1 MGRVMTWMGVLMLAC
16 VVQACGEARTRTG
29 TGGYPLWDMP
39 AGAALERTFEA
50 PVKTIDPAELAGEK
64 EEKGAK

>member
-1 MGRVMTWMGVLMLAC
+1 MARVITWMGLLLLAC
-16 VVQACGEARTRTG
+16 VVQACGQARTRTR

>member
-1 MGRVMTWMGVLMLAC
+1 MGRMIAMLGVLLLAFL
-16 VVQACGEARTRTG
+16 VQACGEARTRTG
-29 TGGYPLWDMP
+29 TGGYPLWNMP

-50 PVKTIDPAELAGEK
+50 PVKTADPAELVGEK

>member
-1 MGRVMTWMGVLMLAC
+1 MGRMIAMLGVFLLAC
-16 VVQACGEARTRTG
+16 VVQACGQARTRTR